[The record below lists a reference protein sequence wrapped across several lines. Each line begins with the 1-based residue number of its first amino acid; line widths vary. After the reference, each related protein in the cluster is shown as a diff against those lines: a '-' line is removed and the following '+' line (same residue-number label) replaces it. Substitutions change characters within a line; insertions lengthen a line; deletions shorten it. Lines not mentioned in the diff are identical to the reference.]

1 MNLAELQ
8 AARAQKIYEYGEIS
22 YELRLLEYRMDALSK
37 QFTSVADTLDEL
49 EQKIDNLTATEKNN
63 VKSLENS

>member
-22 YELRLLEYRMDALSK
+22 YELRLLEYRMDSLSK
-37 QFTSVADTLDEL
+37 QFTSVAETLDDL
-49 EQKIDNLTATEKNN
+49 EQKIDELTTDEKNN
-63 VKSLENS
+63 VKNLENS